1 VEVIMNKM
9 LSLVMIAS
17 FFVLLFQVVALAE
30 SVVFEQYLVDVDC
43 ANKAI
48 ADNGTNLQTNPAKH
62 TVACLKKPSCMASGY
77 GVIIRNKETG
87 KYNFYKFNEKGD
99 EIARKLLETTKKTDN
114 MQIKVRGT
122 IENSMII
129 KVKSI
134 EEK

>member
-1 VEVIMNKM
+1 MKKLAIFLAISA
-9 LSLVMIAS
+9 LS
-17 FFVLLFQVVALAE
+17 VLLFQVVAIAE
-30 SVVFEQYLVDVDC
+30 DHVFEQYLLDVDC

-48 ADNGTNLQTNPAKH
+48 TDDGTNLRTNPENH

-87 KYNFYKFNEKGD
+87 KYDFYKFNEKGD
-99 EIARKLLETTKKTDN
+99 ELARKLLETTKKTDN
-114 MQIKVRGT
+114 MKIKVRGT
-122 IENSMII
+122 IDDKGMML

>member
-1 VEVIMNKM
+1 MNKM
-9 LSLVMIAS
+9 LSLLIIAL
-17 FFVLLFQVVALAE
+17 FFVLFFQVVVLAE
-30 SVVFEQYLVDVDC
+30 SVVFEKYLVDVNC

-48 ADNGTNLQTNPAKH
+48 AANGANLRTNSENH
-62 TVACLKKPSCMASGY
+62 IVSCLKKPSSMSSGY
-77 GVIIRNKETG
+77 GVIIRNKDTG
-87 KYNFYKFNEKGD
+87 KYNFYKFDEKGD

-122 IENSMII
+122 IDNTMII

>member
-1 VEVIMNKM
+1 MDKT
-9 LSLVMIAS
+9 LSLITVAT
-17 FFVLLFQVVALAE
+17 FFVLLFQVVAVADDH
-30 SVVFEQYLVDVDC
+30 VFEQYLLDVDC

-48 ADNGTNLQTNPAKH
+48 TDDGTNLKTKPENH

-87 KYNFYKFNEKGD
+87 KYNFYKFDEKGD
-99 EIARKLLETTKKTDN
+99 EIAKKLLETTKKTDN
-114 MQIKVRGT
+114 MQVKVRGT
-122 IENSMII
+122 VDKNMII